1 MPTNNKKQSEPDIAD
16 SKTETL
22 KVEKPKAE
30 KPKVETPKVEVKVE
44 ETPAPTKQVEVKTRN
59 GNTLTY
65 N

>member
-1 MPTNNKKQSEPDIAD
+1 MPTNNKKQLESDIAD
-16 SKTETL
+16 PKTETL
-22 KVEKPKAE
+22 KVE

-44 ETPAPTKQVEVKTRN
+44 TTPAPTKQVEVKTRN